1 MHPLRLWLMVV
12 AIWLAS
18 VSLAAAASL
27 DTAVAR
33 YTATSDGQAAYVQ
46 AVAAHFGA
54 VDNSASKASSG
65 AADDDGAGRARVERL
80 LRPLAQAAQL
90 EPPLIV
96 VTARDDANTYALPGL
111 IVVHRGLLT
120 LVTDDGALS
129 VLLAPALG
137 HLALDPPV
145 RGIRPSQRALYFT
158 RRAARANTLGEGAQA
173 LVQAAL
179 HADLGLH
186 EERAADAWA
195 AALLPRA
202 GITPATAV
210 AIWTHLEAAGIP
222 DDTYTHPSYA
232 ERKKLYGHALSEP

>member
-65 AADDDGAGRARVERL
+65 AADDDGAGRARV
-80 LRPLAQAAQL
+80 
-90 EPPLIV
+90 
-96 VTARDDANTYALPGL
+96 
-111 IVVHRGLLT
+111 
-120 LVTDDGALS
+120 
-129 VLLAPALG
+129 
-137 HLALDPPV
+137 
-145 RGIRPSQRALYFT
+145 
-158 RRAARANTLGEGAQA
+158 
-173 LVQAAL
+173 
-179 HADLGLH
+179 
-186 EERAADAWA
+186 
-195 AALLPRA
+195 
-202 GITPATAV
+202 
-210 AIWTHLEAAGIP
+210 WTHLEAAGIP

-232 ERKKLYGHALSEP
+232 ERKKLYGHAAVRQQ